1 MGDEAP
7 IMAKVLH
14 FGAVVVCL
22 FAPNVFAQDDPLPPN
37 TVPCEAFKKNPNG
50 DWIVQADV
58 SFDAAG
64 LSEAMKRYTI
74 INSENYT
81 HSGLNLYKLL
91 ERKCSSRG

>member
-1 MGDEAP
+1 
-7 IMAKVLH
+7 MAKVLH

-64 LSEAMKRYTI
+64 LSEKI
-74 INSENYT
+74 HDNQFGE
-81 HSGLNLYKLL
+81 LYPQWPKPVQAN
-91 ERKCSSRG
+91 

>member
-37 TVPCEAFKKNPNG
+37 TVPCEAFKK
-50 DWIVQADV
+50 I
-58 SFDAAG
+58 
-64 LSEAMKRYTI
+64 SER
-74 INSENYT
+74 
-81 HSGLNLYKLL
+81 
-91 ERKCSSRG
+91 

>member
-1 MGDEAP
+1 
-7 IMAKVLH
+7 MAKVLH

-22 FAPNVFAQDDPLPPN
+22 LAPNVFAQDDPLPPN

-64 LSEAMKRYTI
+64 LSAAIKRYTI
-74 INSENYT
+74 INSENFTY
-81 HSGLNLYKLL
+81 SGLNLYK
-91 ERKCSSRG
+91 ENAARAAKKRWRDCFN

>member
-1 MGDEAP
+1 
-7 IMAKVLH
+7 MAKVLH

-37 TVPCEAFKKNPNG
+37 TVSCEAFKKNPNG